1 MKRDKMSNPKAI
13 IAQIYNQLYQHYGPR
28 GWWPADSQLEVILGA
43 ILTQAV
49 AWKNV
54 EKAIANLKEQRVLDY
69 HALLELP
76 QEKLAD
82 LIKPALYNRQKAKKI
97 KAVLEFIE
105 VEYKGSLEHM
115 FQTPLEELRSKLLGI
130 WGIGPETADSILL
143 YAGNKAIFVVDTYT
157 IRIFSRVGLVEGNV
171 NYTQMQDFIQAHNV
185 KQVEIYNEFHALLV
199 ALGAECCRKKRPQC
213 FKCPL
218 KNCCQEYTWAGIGK
232 QEVE

>member
-1 MKRDKMSNPKAI
+1 MSKLKAI
-13 IAQIYNQLYQHYGPR
+13 IDQIYTHLYEHYGPR
-28 GWWPADSQLEVILGA
+28 GWWPADTQLEVIIGA

-54 EKAIANLKEQRVLDY
+54 EKAIDNLKAEGVLSYQD
-69 HALLELP
+69 LLEIP
-76 QEKLAD
+76 EDKLAD

-97 KAVLEFIE
+97 KAILQFIE
-105 VEYKGSLEHM
+105 LEYKGNLEYM
-115 FQTPLEELRSKLLGI
+115 FQTPLEELRSQLLGV

-143 YAGNKAIFVVDTYT
+143 YAGHKAIFVVDAYT
-157 IRIFSRVGLVEGNV
+157 IRIFSRLGLVAENV
-171 NYTQMQDFIQAHNV
+171 TYLQMQDFLQAYV
-185 KQVEIYNEFHALLV
+185 ARQVELYNEFHALLV

-218 KNCCQEYTWAGIGK
+218 KNCCREHAWAGIRK